1 MGDVIDLPSRAE
13 QGLAFLESE
22 IRKLMEAKGE
32 SEAAIEIALATL
44 KDVYQ
49 RYGEL
54 GKQSLTLS
62 LPGTLS
68 EEEKESIRQQIN
80 EGLQL
85 VIEHHSHMI
94 NRLAAELV
102 ITKVKLFELQ
112 QREQDAPDSPSA

>member
-13 QGLAFLESE
+13 QGLAFLETE
-22 IRKLMEAKGE
+22 IRKLMTEQGE
-32 SEAAIEIALATL
+32 SEAAIKIALQTL

-54 GKQSLTLS
+54 GKQSFTLS
-62 LPGTLS
+62 LPTS
-68 EEEKESIRQQIN
+68 MNDTDKEHIREQIN
-80 EGLQL
+80 QGLQMI
-85 VIEHHSHMI
+85 IEHHSHML

-112 QREQDAPDSPSA
+112 QSQHDDEQP